1 MRKTLIALVALV
13 ALATAGTTLAASPKE
28 SCGCPARPTSQP
40 GELAPWHFG
49 P

>member
-13 ALATAGTTLAASPKE
+13 ALATAGTTLAASAKG
-28 SCGCPARPTSQP
+28 SCGCTERPASQP

>member
-13 ALATAGTTLAASPKE
+13 ALATAGTTLAASAKG
-28 SCGCPARPTSQP
+28 SCGCTEGATSQTRVLTP
-40 GELAPWHFG
+40 WELG